1 MTIIYI
7 DIGIVAV
14 IIFFTIAFGL
24 DFLVKIM
31 QFVIDFQSVIV
42 ILFLVMVIVLNL
54 GLFEDVFYKK
64 ISITK
69 FVASICNVVLDTI
82 KQISLFL
89 FTMMGVYGFIDNVEN
104 NFIGMIIIGIPLLGL
119 TLIADIVAI
128 AGALAPTTAYYCLIE
143 DKENTIGK
151 MIIFLV
157 INAAWTICFVIL
169 CDAIMVNSDGKL
181 FQEIFDGTIY
191 GNIFDT
197 VRNYSENIIKNIF
210 LR

>member
-1 MTIIYI
+1 MIIYI

-14 IIFFTIAFGL
+14 IIFFAIAFGL

-42 ILFLVMVIVLNL
+42 ILFLVMAIVLNL
-54 GLFEDVFYKK
+54 GFFEDVFYKK

-89 FTMMGVYGFIDNVEN
+89 FTLMGVYGFVDGVEN
-104 NFIGMIIIGIPLLGL
+104 HFIGMIIIGIPLLGL
-119 TLIADIVAI
+119 TLIADVVAI
-128 AGALAPTTAYYCLIE
+128 AGALAPTATYYCLVD

-157 INAAWTICFVIL
+157 INAVWTICFVIL

-181 FQEIFDGTIY
+181 FQDIFNGTIY

-197 VRNYSENIIKNIF
+197 VRNYSENIIKNMF
-210 LR
+210 LQ